1 MQSINMGS
9 SSLPS
14 NAAQPVA
21 TEQPQIQQTA
31 QQQQPATQQQQPQNQ
46 HVPGQVNKQ
55 AQAQT
60 PQTFANKQLAKM
72 SKMSRQFDTMPTFD
86 RSPVL
91 DRKAPQFPETA
102 FERLSNMMRSNQQT
116 REGVSQNLSREL
128 SNMKEKF
135 FESYSYK
142 TEQGQDGKPKLSYDQ
157 QGRPQL
163 QSGKEQFQQRIA
175 RQEHETTTKQAYKEY
190 HSNIKDSFLNNEK
203 QQVQNFLQT
212 HRNELGNPAIQQELQ
227 KMLAESEKKALKLQ
241 KDLDDQLKELDLP
254 TEEMREYAKKE
265 SKKLRE
271 MEDEHKKMED
281 STDEA
286 RELIMYQ
293 EEMNALAMEEKQNLK
308 MTAQDEAYFNG
319 LSSMLKPPSEPTL
332 ADMLPPYLVNSLYS
346 MGIYAID

>member
-14 NAAQPVA
+14 NAPQTAQPVV
-21 TEQPQIQQTA
+21 TEQPQT
-31 QQQQPATQQQQPQNQ
+31 QQQPQQ
-46 HVPGQVNKQ
+46 QQVQQQQQQVPGQVQNRQ
-55 AQAQT
+55 AQAQQ
-60 PQTFANKQLAKM
+60 PQHFANKQLEKM
-72 SKMSRQFDTMPTFD
+72 SKMGRQFDMMPTFE
-86 RSPVL
+86 RSPLL
-91 DRKAPQFPETA
+91 DRRAPQFPESA
-102 FERLSNMMRSNQQT
+102 FERLSNMMSSNQQT
-116 REGVSQNLSREL
+116 REGAFQKTSREL
-128 SNMKEKF
+128 SDMKEKF

-142 TEQGQDGKPKLSYDQ
+142 TEQGADGKPKLAYDQ

-163 QSGKEQFQQRIA
+163 QQGKEQFQQRIA
-175 RQEHETTTKQAYKEY
+175 RQEHETATKQSYQEY
-190 HSNIKDSFLNNEK
+190 HSNIKDSFLTSEK
-203 QQVQNFLQT
+203 QHVQNFLQM

-227 KMLAESEKKALKLQ
+227 KMLAESEKKALKLK
-241 KDLDDQLKELDLP
+241 KDLDDQLMELDLP
-254 TEEMREYAKKE
+254 TEEMREYARKE

-271 MEDEHKKMED
+271 MEDDHKKMED
-281 STDEA
+281 STEEA

-319 LSSMLKPPSEPTL
+319 LSSMLKPPAEPTL